1 MFFNLCQIS
10 SLFYYLPMFF
20 LLWNEKN
27 YCLSFLFFLLTVF
40 AFANHGRE
48 YTPKPRYD
56 WIDILDR
63 VLIFTLCSYF
73 IFFYY
78 DFQSLWFAIGYMII
92 AYFWMIPK
100 CCVKKRSKM
109 LIHSSFHVVTSI
121 TALFIL
127 FDSLD

>member
-109 LIHSSFHVVTSI
+109 LIHSSFHLVTSI